1 MLEKLRLLL
10 VEQKTVLRLEN
21 TERAWRIVAGLRQ
34 LQIVIFGSQVLIFG
48 IMMLILTR
56 SNQPPVLISGWFFA
70 IGIPLHIF
78 AAVFSELGLREEPG
92 FLALLRQC
100 ILTSV
105 SSAIPAM
112 LAALAW
118 LFEGLTLGV
127 AGLFG
132 SSLIAFMFCWVR
144 LELLAGLVP
153 QIK

>member
-10 VEQKTVLRLEN
+10 VEQKIVLRLEN
-21 TERAWRIVAGLRQ
+21 PERGAKVTIGLRQ
-34 LQIVIFGSQVLIFG
+34 LQIAMFISQWLIFG
-48 IMMLILTR
+48 LLILILARDTPR
-56 SNQPPVLISGWFFA
+56 VVAVSGWFFA
-70 IGIPLHIF
+70 IAIPLPIF
-78 AAVFSELGLREEPG
+78 VAVFSELAFREEPS
-92 FLALLRQC
+92 FTALLRLC
-100 ILTSV
+100 IQTAV
-105 SSAIPAM
+105 SSSIPAM

-132 SSLIAFMFCWVR
+132 SSLIAFVVCWVR